1 MSAAGIYEASHY
13 SWSIPLAGRG
23 VGPAAFSSG
32 SRFAGGF
39 CRMGSLQT
47 VSFGK
52 LGEELARAELVRQ
65 GYAIVATRYRTRI
78 GEIDIV
84 ARDRDALVFVEVKA
98 RVDTRH
104 GTPAEA
110 VTLWKQA
117 RIVAMAQTYL
127 ASHARHEGPIRF
139 DVVAVLMSPG
149 QPAKVEVIRRA
160 FTSDGQ
166 TCRRGRR

>member
-1 MSAAGIYEASHY
+1 M
-13 SWSIPLAGRG
+13 
-23 VGPAAFSSG
+23 
-32 SRFAGGF
+32 
-39 CRMGSLQT
+39 
-47 VSFGK
+47 
-52 LGEELARAELVRQ
+52 GEELARVELVRQ
-65 GYAIVATRYRTRI
+65 GYAILATRYRTRI

-84 ARDRDALVFVEVKA
+84 ARERDALVFVEVKA

-127 ASHARHEGPIRF
+127 ASHPRHHGPIRF
-139 DVVAVLMSPG
+139 DVVSVLTPPG
-149 QPAKVEVIRRA
+149 ERARVEVIRRA

-166 TCRRGRR
+166 ICRRGRR